1 MNLLDDLR
9 DLFTAPSELFYD
21 LDEEPRILRP
31 LVLNVLI
38 IMLGVG
44 ISLLFNDTEEV
55 LEAVSLG
62 LQFKIAVWISVFLGL
77 VFVLVVNGFQALFY
91 FLGVKLFSYDLSY
104 KTILSISLYSYIIQ
118 MIKKGLEE
126 NISLIMGGETL
137 FSFSPAFLLENT
149 SLDGSVIS
157 LILEFVNPFVIWYIL
172 LVTIGISVVSGMS
185 KVKAFGITVISYS
198 SLFVLAIIVALA
210 IL

>member
-1 MNLLDDLR
+1 MNLLDDLNF
-9 DLFTAPSELFYD
+9 LLSAPSDLFYD

-38 IMLGVG
+38 FMLGVG
-44 ISLLFNDTEEV
+44 ISLLFNNTEEV
-55 LEAVSLG
+55 LEAASLG
-62 LQFKIAVWISVFLGL
+62 LQFKLAVWIVAFLGL
-77 VFVLVVNGFQALFY
+77 AFVLVVNGFQALFY

-118 MIKKGLEE
+118 MIKKMLEE
-126 NISLIMGGETL
+126 NISLIMGGETA
-137 FSFSPAFLLENT
+137 FSFSPSFLLANT

-157 LILEFVNPFVIWYIL
+157 LFLEFVNPFVIWYIL

-185 KVKAFGITVISYS
+185 KAKAFGITIVSYF
-198 SLFVLAIIVALA
+198 SLLVLAVIVVLIIG
-210 IL
+210 